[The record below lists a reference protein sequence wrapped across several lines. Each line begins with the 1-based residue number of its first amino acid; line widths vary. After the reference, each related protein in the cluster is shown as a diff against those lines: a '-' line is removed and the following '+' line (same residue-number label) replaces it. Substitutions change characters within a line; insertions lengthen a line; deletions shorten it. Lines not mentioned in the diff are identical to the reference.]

1 MSEDATPL
9 VEALLTIIDAA
20 RVYLEC
26 APCGRRGRYNVARDR
41 YRWNEEVERCGR
53 GLSCLR
59 WPRPHAR
66 FSAGGGWLTCARRQW
81 SQGGSYADP

>member
-9 VEALLTIIDAA
+9 VEALLTIVDAA

-41 YRWNEEVERCGR
+41 YRWNEEVERVWAWS
-53 GLSCLR
+53 LMPQVASASCAL
-59 WPRPHAR
+59 
-66 FSAGGGWLTCARRQW
+66 FGWRRRANLCEEAME
-81 SQGGSYADP
+81 SRRELC